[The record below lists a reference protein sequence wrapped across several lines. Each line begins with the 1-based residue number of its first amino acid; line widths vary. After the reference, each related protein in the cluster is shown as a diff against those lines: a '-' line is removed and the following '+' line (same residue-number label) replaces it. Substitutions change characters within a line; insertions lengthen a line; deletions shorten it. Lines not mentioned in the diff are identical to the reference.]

1 MIQRMKK
8 TLGILLAASIGMQ
21 VLCSMP
27 VFAEEQIEEV
37 DAGAEELVSDAWI
50 GVEASLM
57 DDTILLQADPEQASG
72 FYLNLSTIAL
82 TYYAELS
89 VGNELEATAL
99 WKDTL
104 DYDKDGWVTIADATA
119 LLTISAEVA
128 VGNITVELP
137 IQATTTTPVTTD
149 SSETETTTTSVPAET
164 TIPVSVPTET
174 TPTSLET
181 TVPVVTTPAP
191 VSQTTTERTTTTVTT
206 TTVPVVTTTAATTT
220 TGVTLPS
227 DVVAR
232 GIDVSMYQSYVNW
245 DKVKKEGNV
254 DFAIIR
260 AGYGK
265 YASQEDP
272 YFDIN
277 MQNARAAGIDC
288 GAYWFSYALTP
299 EDAVLEAKAFL
310 SVIKGY
316 QFEYPVVFDME
327 YEKQAKLSREQA
339 SAIAEAFCSTMEKE
353 GYYVSVY
360 SYVSFL
366 NDMFTDTIFEKYDV
380 WAAHFNVSKP
390 SFTRSYYGMWQYSS
404 TSRVPGIDGNVDA
417 DYAYRDFPYLM
428 KQFSLNGYTQ

>member
-137 IQATTTTPVTTD
+137 IQAPTTMPVTTD
-149 SSETETTTTSVPAET
+149 SSETETTTTFVSAET

-206 TTVPVVTTTAATTT
+206 TTVPAVTTTAATTT

-366 NDMFTDTIFEKYDV
+366 NDMFTDTVFEKYDV

>member
-137 IQATTTTPVTTD
+137 IQATTTMPVTTD
-149 SSETETTTTSVPAET
+149 SSETETTTTFVSAET

-181 TVPVVTTPAP
+181 TVPFVTTPAP

-206 TTVPVVTTTAATTT
+206 TTVPAVTTTAATTT

-366 NDMFTDTIFEKYDV
+366 NDMFTDTVFEKYDV

>member
-1 MIQRMKK
+1 MKK

-181 TVPVVTTPAP
+181 TVSVVTTPAP
-191 VSQTTTERTTTTVTT
+191 VSQTTTERTTTTVTI
-206 TTVPVVTTTAATTT
+206 TTVPAVTTTAVTTT

>member
-137 IQATTTTPVTTD
+137 IQATTTMPVTTD
-149 SSETETTTTSVPAET
+149 SSETETTTTFVSAET

-206 TTVPVVTTTAATTT
+206 TTVPAVTTTAATTT

-366 NDMFTDTIFEKYDV
+366 NDMFTDTVFEKYDV

-404 TSRVPGIDGNVDA
+404 TSRGPGIDGNVDA

>member
-137 IQATTTTPVTTD
+137 IQATTTMPVTTD

-206 TTVPVVTTTAATTT
+206 TTVPAVTTTAATRT

-366 NDMFTDTIFEKYDV
+366 NDMFTDTVFEKYDV

>member
-137 IQATTTTPVTTD
+137 IQATTTMPVTTD

-206 TTVPVVTTTAATTT
+206 TTVPAVTTTAATTT

>member
-1 MIQRMKK
+1 MLFR
-8 TLGILLAASIGMQ
+8 S
-21 VLCSMP
+21 
-27 VFAEEQIEEV
+27 
-37 DAGAEELVSDAWI
+37 
-50 GVEASLM
+50 
-57 DDTILLQADPEQASG
+57 
-72 FYLNLSTIAL
+72 
-82 TYYAELS
+82 
-89 VGNELEATAL
+89 
-99 WKDTL
+99 
-104 DYDKDGWVTIADATA
+104 
-119 LLTISAEVA
+119 
-128 VGNITVELP
+128 
-137 IQATTTTPVTTD
+137 
-149 SSETETTTTSVPAET
+149 
-164 TIPVSVPTET
+164 
-174 TPTSLET
+174 
-181 TVPVVTTPAP
+181 
-191 VSQTTTERTTTTVTT
+191 
-206 TTVPVVTTTAATTT
+206 
-220 TGVTLPS
+220 
-227 DVVAR
+227 VAR

-366 NDMFTDTIFEKYDV
+366 NDMFTDRKSV
-380 WAAHFNVSKP
+380 V
-390 SFTRSYYGMWQYSS
+390 
-404 TSRVPGIDGNVDA
+404 
-417 DYAYRDFPYLM
+417 
-428 KQFSLNGYTQ
+428 

>member
-181 TVPVVTTPAP
+181 TVSVVTTPAP
-191 VSQTTTERTTTTVTT
+191 VSQTTTERTTTTVTI
-206 TTVPVVTTTAATTT
+206 TTVPAVTTTAVTTT

>member
-137 IQATTTTPVTTD
+137 IQATTTMPVTTD
-149 SSETETTTTSVPAET
+149 SSETETTTTFVSVET

-181 TVPVVTTPAP
+181 TVPVMTTPAP

-206 TTVPVVTTTAATTT
+206 TTVPAVTTTAATTT

-366 NDMFTDTIFEKYDV
+366 NDMFTDTVFEKYDV

>member
-206 TTVPVVTTTAATTT
+206 TTVPAVTTTAATTT

>member
-206 TTVPVVTTTAATTT
+206 TTVPAVTTTAVTTT